1 MALSDLKELGL
12 PDQLAED
19 VAALVRA
26 TKGHR
31 PLAGRLARE
40 SRIFLDADL
49 SILGAS
55 AGEYGRYAANI
66 ALEYDWFEPEAY
78 RKGRAGVLKR
88 FVDRKQFFTPKK
100 RLAYWTRPHATISR
114 ESLCGCA
121 RYATPATSNLAPR
134 QQQQQQQQQQQNPKE
149 THHVGPQ
156 ALCGRHRSLHDLH

>member
-1 MALSDLKELGL
+1 MTPYTIPGKATTKTKARLWPLAISKSSVY
-12 PDQLAED
+12 PTQLAED

-88 FVDRKQFFTPKK
+88 FVDRKQIFYTQK
-100 RLAYWTRPHATISR
+100 
-114 ESLCGCA
+114 
-121 RYATPATSNLAPR
+121 ATSLLDKAARNNLQREFMRLR
-134 QQQQQQQQQQQNPKE
+134 QVRNACHQ
-149 THHVGPQ
+149 
-156 ALCGRHRSLHDLH
+156 